1 MSRAMGD
8 LQFKEPLN
16 EDAPTEIANQTD
28 DSGNPKQAKGDF
40 ISSTPHFVRYK
51 PDPSTPSALILGS
64 DGVFNHLDDKA
75 VCDIIAEGM
84 KSKFKAQGSSFE
96 IVQRCA
102 AHPGSDNSTCVV
114 VFLGG
119 E

>member
-16 EDAPTEIANQTD
+16 EDAPTEIANKTD
-28 DSGNPKQAKGDF
+28 DSGNPMQATGDF
-40 ISSTPHFVRYK
+40 VSNTPHFVRYK
-51 PDPSTPSALILGS
+51 PDTTNRSVLILGT
-64 DGVFNHLDDKA
+64 DGVFNHLDDA
-75 VCDIIAEGM
+75 EVCEIIATGM
-84 KSKFKAQGSSFE
+84 KRGFGAQGLAFE

-114 VFLGG
+114 VFLGQK
-119 E
+119 